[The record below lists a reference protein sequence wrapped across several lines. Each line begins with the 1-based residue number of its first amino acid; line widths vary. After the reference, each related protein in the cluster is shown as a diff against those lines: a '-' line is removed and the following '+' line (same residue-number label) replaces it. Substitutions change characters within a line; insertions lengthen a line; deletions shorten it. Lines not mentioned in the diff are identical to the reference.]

1 MSEESDDP
9 RALRAVFRSREY
21 RAIWLADLFSILGDQ
36 LSRVALA
43 VLVFDR
49 TGSPLWSAAVY
60 ALTFLPSIAGG
71 VLLSGFADRY
81 PRRTVVVVADLAR
94 ALLIGVMAVPGVPLP
109 VMCVLLVVAVAL
121 GAPYSAARG
130 ALLPEVLPGDLYER
144 GLAVQQITQQAGQVV
159 GFAGGGLLVVA
170 LTPNVALALDAVTF
184 LVAAVVLR
192 VGLAARPAAGADA
205 SEDGGGHDVLS
216 GLRDIFTDPR
226 RRALV
231 LLAWM
236 VGLYVVPEALAAPYI
251 AEIGASTAL
260 VGVLMAADP
269 VGSVLGAWL
278 FVRFVPPDRRARLIG
293 VLAAAAGLPLL
304 FTLLRPGVPVAA
316 VLFGLSGML
325 TTAYL
330 MQAQASFV
338 RATPDVIRGRA
349 IGVAA
354 SGIIAGQGVAVLV
367 GGLVADISTP
377 STAIVSCAAAGVLV
391 SVVGG
396 AAWRSAQRRPALDHA
411 VVEARMAGE
420 RHSS

>member
-21 RAIWLADLFSILGDQ
+21 RAIWLADLFSVLGDQ

-71 VLLSGFADRY
+71 VLLSGLADRH
-81 PRRTVVVVADLAR
+81 PRRAVLVGTDLAR
-94 ALLIGVMAVPGVPLP
+94 AVLVGVMAVPGLPLP
-109 VMCVLLVVAVAL
+109 VLCALLTAVVLL
-121 GAPYSAARG
+121 GGPYTAARG

-144 GLAVQQITQQAGQVV
+144 GLAVQQMTQQAGQVV

-170 LTPNVALALDAVTF
+170 VTPNAALALDALTF

-192 VGLAARPAAGADA
+192 VGLARRPPAAAGAA
-205 SEDGGGHDVLS
+205 DGGSGPGVFA
-216 GLRDIFTDPR
+216 GLRDIFTDPG

-231 LLAWM
+231 VLAWM

-251 AEIGASTAL
+251 AEIGAGTAL

-278 FVRFVPPDRRARLIG
+278 FVRFVPPHRRARLVG
-293 VLAAAAGLPLL
+293 VLAAAAGAPLL
-304 FTLLRPGVPVAA
+304 LTLLRPDVPLAFA
-316 VLFGLSGML
+316 LFGLSGAL

-330 MQAQASFV
+330 MQTQASFV
-338 RATPDVIRGRA
+338 RATPDALRGRA

-354 SGIIAGQGVAVLV
+354 SGIVAGQGVAVLA
-367 GGLVADISTP
+367 GGALAEMSTP
-377 STAIVSCAAAGVLV
+377 SVAIAACAASGVVVALAGG
-391 SVVGG
+391 S
-396 AAWRSAQRRPALDHA
+396 AWRRAGRPAA
-411 VVEARMAGE
+411 VPAAVDD
-420 RHSS
+420 

>member
-9 RALRAVFRSREY
+9 RALRTVFRSREY
-21 RAIWLADLFSILGDQ
+21 CAIWLADLFSILGDQ

-71 VLLSGFADRY
+71 VLLSGLADRY
-81 PRRTVVVVADLAR
+81 PRRTVVVVTDLTR
-94 ALLIGVMAVPGVPLP
+94 AVLVGVMALPGLPLP
-109 VMCVLLVVAVAL
+109 VLCALLTAVVLA
-121 GAPYSAARG
+121 GGPYAAARG
-130 ALLPEVLPGDLYER
+130 ALLAEVLPGDLYER
-144 GLAVQQITQQAGQVV
+144 GLAVQQMTQQAGQVV

-170 LTPNVALALDAVTF
+170 VTPNAALALDALTF

-192 VGLAARPAAGADA
+192 VGLARRPPAAAGAA
-205 SEDGGGHDVLS
+205 GGDGGRDVLA
-216 GLRDIFTDPR
+216 GLRDIFTDPG

-231 LLAWM
+231 VLAWM

-278 FVRFVPPDRRARLIG
+278 FVRFVPPDRRARLVG
-293 VLAAAAGLPLL
+293 VLAAAAGAPLL
-304 FTLLRPGVPVAA
+304 LTLVRPDVPLAFA
-316 VLFGLSGML
+316 LFGLSGAL

-330 MQAQASFV
+330 MQTQASFV
-338 RATPDVIRGRA
+338 RATPDAVRGRA

-354 SGIIAGQGVAVLV
+354 SGIIAGQGVAVLA
-367 GGLVADISTP
+367 GGALAEIATP
-377 STAIVSCAAAGVLV
+377 SVAISVCAASGVAV
-391 SVVGG
+391 AVVGA
-396 AAWRSAQRRPALDHA
+396 AAWRRAVRRTAVPAAA
-411 VVEARMAGE
+411 VDG
-420 RHSS
+420 